1 MRGNHGK
8 FRELMGIVEPCFT
21 NQRKAEV

>member
-1 MRGNHGK
+1 MRENEGK
-8 FRELMGIVEPCFT
+8 FRELRGIVEPCFT